1 MSEKIIER
9 SKLVTLVIRN
19 YRDLDLLGDT
29 GILALRGIWPSTNGG
44 AGMRVCAVV
53 QNPLDT
59 AILQVVGLVES
70 SCHFGVV
77 RLVSLSAVAAEG
89 STEFVGAG
97 DAGEFAD
104 RGNDQ
109 GANARNGR
117 CDDNDGVLDVPPA
130 DEFDTASGAEVGD
143 AREFVQFRGLDDGC
157 NHGAVFRIFVSSGE
171 VERLRFGT
179 VHKSHAQKND

>member
-1 MSEKIIER
+1 MMI
-9 SKLVTLVIRN
+9 IRN
-19 YRDLDLLGDT
+19 DRDLNLLGNA
-29 GILALRGIWPSTNGG
+29 GILPFRGVWPSTNGC

-53 QNPLDT
+53 QNALDA

-70 SCHFGVV
+70 SCHLGVV

-109 GANARNGR
+109 GTNARNGR
-117 CDDNDGVLDVPPA
+117 SDDNDGVLDVSPA
-130 DEFDTASGAEVGD
+130 DEFDTASSTKVGD
-143 AREFVQFRGLDDGC
+143 ARKLVQFRGLDDGG
-157 NHGAVFRIFVSSGE
+157 NHGAII
-171 VERLRFGT
+171 
-179 VHKSHAQKND
+179 